1 MDKIIGMVRNNP
13 ELRKQLEAETERLVK
28 EKEAAGSAE
37 ALIRAAKTVLDIE
50 IAAEELERLDAG
62 SRDLDLDE
70 LEQAGGGKTAG
81 KKNTGGSQWELFWN
95 TVFKVGTQGL

>member
-28 EKEAAGSAE
+28 EKEAAG
-37 ALIRAAKTVLDIE
+37 
-50 IAAEELERLDAG
+50 
-62 SRDLDLDE
+62 
-70 LEQAGGGKTAG
+70 

-95 TVFKVGTQGL
+95 TVFKAGTQGL